1 MLNCVSCVVVAFV
14 AGRRWA
20 LFNDIVVG
28 ECGVANSQACEDS
41 FFVFC
46 VLMACCEVSYFWFDL
61 V

>member
-28 ECGVANSQACEDS
+28 ECGVANSQTCEDS
-41 FFVFC
+41 FLFFF
-46 VLMACCEVSYFWFDL
+46 L
-61 V
+61 

>member
-28 ECGVANSQACEDS
+28 ECGVANSQTYEDS
-41 FFVFC
+41 FFVFFFVC
-46 VLMACCEVSYFWFDL
+46 FDGLLRSVLFL

>member
-41 FFVFC
+41 FFVF
-46 VLMACCEVSYFWFDL
+46 VLCFDNLLRSVLFL